1 MISPEQLY
9 QLRKWESD
17 ERIRTA
23 ARRRAIREARLTRVA
38 EHSLEGNASTPG
50 DKGWATLLGDR
61 VLQLRRLWTPSRA
74 NQHPVGELN
83 PCQSES

>member
-1 MISPEQLY
+1 MINPDQLY
-9 QLRKWESD
+9 QLWKWESD
-17 ERIRTA
+17 ERLRTA
-23 ARRRAIREARLTRVA
+23 ARRRAIREARLARVA
-38 EHSLEGNASTPG
+38 EHSLERNGSTPR

-61 VLQLRRLWTPSRA
+61 ALQLRRLWTPSRA